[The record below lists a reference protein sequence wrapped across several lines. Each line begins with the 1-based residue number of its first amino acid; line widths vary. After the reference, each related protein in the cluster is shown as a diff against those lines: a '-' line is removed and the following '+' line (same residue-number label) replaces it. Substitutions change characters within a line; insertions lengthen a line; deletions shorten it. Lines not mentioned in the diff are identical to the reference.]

1 MPSSNL
7 MSALSRQKYTPD
19 VVPVVVAGAI
29 MPCPGVCSAVRDKV
43 GANWRTMGSG
53 KIK

>member
-7 MSALSRQKYTPD
+7 MSALSRQKYTPA

-29 MPCPGVCSAVRDKV
+29 MPCPGVSWEVRDKV
-43 GANWRTMGSG
+43 AANWRTMGSG

>member
-7 MSALSRQKYTPD
+7 ISALSRQKYTPA
-19 VVPVVVAGAI
+19 VVAVVVAGAI
-29 MPCPGVCSAVRDKV
+29 MPWPGVSWEERDKV